1 MAAYINKTDVIKHIQ
16 RKYVKYGPAFDAP
29 QILAEIDD
37 FDAVDTR
44 KLFDEI
50 EHEADYYDAYV
61 NADIAKGIYMALGI
75 VQRHL
80 G

>member
-16 RKYVKYGPAFDAP
+16 RKYVKYGPAFDTP

-37 FDAVDTR
+37 FEAVDTR

>member
-1 MAAYINKTDVIKHIQ
+1 MAIYINKTDVIKHIQ

-37 FDAVDTR
+37 FEAVDTR
-44 KLFDEI
+44 NLFDEI

-61 NADIAKGIYMALGI
+61 DADIAKGIYMALGI

-80 G
+80 S